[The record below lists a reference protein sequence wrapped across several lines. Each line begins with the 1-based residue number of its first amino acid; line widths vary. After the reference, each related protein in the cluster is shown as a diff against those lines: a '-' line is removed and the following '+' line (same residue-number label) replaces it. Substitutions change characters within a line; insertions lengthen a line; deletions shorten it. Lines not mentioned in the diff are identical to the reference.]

1 MLHCPEDFSGDLR
14 VIHNSVFDIDIDI
27 DIAIF
32 HIKLN

>member
-14 VIHNSVFDIDIDI
+14 VIHNSVLDIDI
-27 DIAIF
+27 DIALF

>member
-27 DIAIF
+27 ALF